1 MSDQKIVAYA
11 VYDIDVDE
19 GSAHKVDISSIKDAQ
34 LQLFINSMAHDTSV
48 NESSRKAVFE
58 ESSYAKHAFDELAE
72 TDSLEKLDE
81 LARQLLVA
89 EKSTNKKIEHLDKKI
104 TAGNLIVAKVKRMN
118 DTFILAAKIEFSSY
132 LERKTFL
139 LELGLPTKKAVLR
152 TCFIEVV
159 DNQCSDVITLYGTSG
174 VIPAFWHAEFLN
186 CKFTRNDS
194 LNTKS
199 AFKLIESKI
208 SYIRDISIDD
218 HIDIRDCLIGYFKGN
233 ENFKFDDL
241 VETLTEKY
249 QPTSKEVDLKELKT
263 KLVNLK
269 ALDKFDGSFTI
280 DKKEVR
286 ARVKRRYP
294 LDNDVVVVT
303 NSGTSNVFKTHKNDK
318 NYVVIETSTVPK
330 DFKNIDF

>member
-19 GSAHKVDISSIKDAQ
+19 DTSHKVDISSIKDGQ
-34 LQLFINSMAHDTSV
+34 LQMFINSMAHNTSV

-58 ESSYAKHAFDELAE
+58 KSSYAKQAFDELAE
-72 TDSLEKLDE
+72 TNSLDKLDE

-89 EKSTNKKIEHLDKKI
+89 EKSTNKKIQHLDKKI
-104 TAGNLIVAKVKRMN
+104 TAGNLIIAKVKRMR

-159 DNQCSDVITLYGTSG
+159 DNQCSDLITLYGTNG
-174 VIPAFWHAEFLN
+174 IIPAFWHSEFLD
-186 CKFTRNDS
+186 CKFTRNNS
-194 LNTKS
+194 INTEI
-199 AFKLIESKI
+199 AFKLIDSKI
-208 SYIRDISIDD
+208 SYIRDISKDD
-218 HIDIRDCLIGYFKGN
+218 HVDIRDCLIGYFKGN
-233 ENFKFDDL
+233 ENFNFDEL

-249 QPTSKEVDLKELKT
+249 QASSEALDLNDLKIKLLK
-263 KLVNLK
+263 LK
-269 ALDKFDGSFTI
+269 ALDKFDGTFAI
-280 DKKEVR
+280 DKKEVSAR
-286 ARVKRRYP
+286 ARRKYP
-294 LDNDVVVVT
+294 LDNDVVIVT
-303 NSGTSNVFKTHKNDK
+303 NSGTSNVYKTHKNNK
-318 NYVVIETSTVPK
+318 NYVVIESSTVPK